1 MLYIIDTES
10 TGFVEPKA
18 TEIAYIHLTDRL
30 VARREF
36 YSRFNPGKPIS
47 LGATA
52 TTHIFD
58 EDVANEPHIDTFE
71 FPADCRYLVAHNVDY
86 DWGVLGKPD
95 VKRICTLALSRSLYP
110 DIDSHTQTAMMYH
123 LFGKKAVPWVR
134 DAHNAK
140 CDVDN
145 CLMLFRILVDDL
157 IDKGM
162 IPKEYTLEDLYRAS
176 EEARIPVKVPFGK
189 HKGELIKDV
198 PYGYVSWYMGQAEKD
213 PYFVEALRRA
223 GKIK

>member
-10 TGFVEPKA
+10 TGFDEPKA
-18 TEIAYIHLTDRL
+18 TEIAYIQLTDRL
-30 VARREF
+30 IAKREF

-58 EDVANEPHIDTFE
+58 EDVANEPPVSTFE
-71 FPADCRYLVAHNVDY
+71 FPTDCRYLVAHNVDY

-95 VKRICTLALSRSLYP
+95 VKRICTLALSRHLYP
-110 DIDSHTQTAMMYH
+110 DIDSHTQTAMLYH
-123 LFGKKAVPWVR
+123 LFGKKAVTWVR

-145 CLMLFRILVDDL
+145 CLILFRILVDDL
-157 IDKGM
+157 IDRG
-162 IPKEYTLEDLYRAS
+162 IIVKEYTLEDLYNVS
-176 EEARIPVKVPFGK
+176 EMARIPLRMPFGK
-189 HKGELIKDV
+189 HKGDLIKDV
-198 PYGYVSWYMGQAEKD
+198 PVGYVDWYKKQPEVDKYVM
-213 PYFVEALRRA
+213 EAFRKA
-223 GKIK
+223 GKLR